1 MGTRQ
6 RIGAMLAAILAL
18 SGVVSCGQDR
28 PPAHVAPTAA
38 GASRRPS
45 VTYPV
50 GLRVLRLSRGSRRPL
65 PTLVFYPAQPWSFV
79 GAGER
84 PADQPAAGRFPLVL
98 FSHGLNGSP
107 ERYSAALSGWAAAG
121 FVVVA
126 PTFPHTSEYTTDFRR
141 SDIVRQPDDVRYVL
155 AQVRRL
161 DASPRDPLAGHI
173 DTTRIAAIGH
183 SAGGYTT
190 SGLFAAG
197 HDPSLKAGVIMAG
210 WLAPGAFAGAPA
222 TMLFL
227 QGTADP
233 IVPEALS
240 RRAFDRVP
248 WTKSYIL
255 LRHNSHATYLRPG
268 QIGYGVMESTVI
280 NFLKWTLDGDETA
293 GDRVPR
299 GTKAY

>member
-1 MGTRQ
+1 MGAR
-6 RIGAMLAAILAL
+6 RLIGAATATILAL
-18 SGVVSCGQDR
+18 AMVACGHDQ
-28 PPAHVAPTAA
+28 PVAPPRAA
-38 GASRRPS
+38 ARPT
-45 VTYPV
+45 VTPAATYPV
-50 GLRVLRLSRGSRRPL
+50 GLRVLRLSRGPRRPL
-65 PTLVFYPAQPWSFV
+65 PTLVFYPAAPWSLA
-79 GAGER
+79 GAGQQ
-84 PADQPAAGRFPLVL
+84 PVDQPATGRFPLVV
-98 FSHGLNGSP
+98 FSHGLSGSP
-107 ERYSAALSGWAAAG
+107 ERYSAALTGWAAAG

-126 PTFPHTSEYTTDFRR
+126 PTFPYTSQYTADFRR

-161 DASPRDPLAGHI
+161 DATPGDPLAGHI

-190 SGLFAAG
+190 SGLFTAG

-233 IVPEALS
+233 IVPEARS
-240 RRAFDRVP
+240 RQAFDRVP
-248 WTKSYIL
+248 WAKTYLL

-268 QIGYGVMESTVI
+268 QIGYAVMESTVI
-280 NFLKWTLDGDETA
+280 DFLRWTLDGDQAAEE
-293 GDRVPR
+293 RLPH
-299 GTKAY
+299 GTVAR